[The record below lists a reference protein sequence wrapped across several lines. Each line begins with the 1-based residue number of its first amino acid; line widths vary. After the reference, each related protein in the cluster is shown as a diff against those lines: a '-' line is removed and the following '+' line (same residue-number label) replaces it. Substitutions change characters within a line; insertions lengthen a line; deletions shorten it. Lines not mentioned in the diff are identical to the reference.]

1 MKKFILISLL
11 AMAGVCSMQ
20 AQTADT
26 EVVQEPQ
33 QDTTQIISLQR
44 EHQGGDETGLSK
56 KINDL
61 LDAGKLKEALAEYA
75 KYRETI
81 KGGDFVVTYSDMVF
95 YERARN
101 IDPENAEYKTKYESA
116 KKKLQTT
123 YAKNADVILMELN
136 ELPNITDEDVIRVNT
151 KVIEADS
158 TYTNAYLDRGFAL
171 MNLGRMKEACQDFRK
186 HPDYDK
192 MPWKAECESYFEQ
205 EAIEKAEKE
214 FEIYR
219 QREMSLF
226 ESDFDRAVRLLKGK
240 DE

>member
-1 MKKFILISLL
+1 MKKLILISLL
-11 AMAGVCSMQ
+11 AMAGVWTMQ
-20 AQTADT
+20 AQTVDT
-26 EVVQEPQ
+26 EVVQET
-33 QDTTQIISLQR
+33 QDTVQIISLQR
-44 EHQGGDETGLSK
+44 DHQGGDEMGLSK

-81 KGGDFVVTYSDMVF
+81 KGEDFVADYVDMVF

-101 IDPENAEYKTKYESA
+101 LDPENAEYKTKYESA
-116 KKKLQTT
+116 RKKLQTT

-158 TYTNAYLDRGFAL
+158 TYTNAYLDRGNSL
-171 MNLGRMKEACQDFRK
+171 MNLGKMKEACHDFRK

-192 MPWKAECESYFEQ
+192 MPWKAECERLFEQ
-205 EAIEKAEKE
+205 EAIEKAAQEEATKETAEEK
-214 FEIYR
+214 
-219 QREMSLF
+219 
-226 ESDFDRAVRLLKGK
+226 
-240 DE
+240 